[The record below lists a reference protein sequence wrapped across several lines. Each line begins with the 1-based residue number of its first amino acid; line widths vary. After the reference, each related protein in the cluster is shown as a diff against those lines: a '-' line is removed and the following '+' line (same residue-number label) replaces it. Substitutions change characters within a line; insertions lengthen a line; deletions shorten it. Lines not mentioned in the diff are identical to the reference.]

1 MDRIGVLTSGG
12 DAPGMNANVRAVVR
26 TAAARDIEVIGI
38 NNGYAGLLNGDM
50 LPLTSAGV
58 GGIIGRGGTILG
70 TARCEEFTHPEG
82 RAKAAETLH
91 KSNID
96 GLIVCGGDGSFHGAH
111 ALSKEHSIAV
121 IGTPGTIDNDLAG
134 TDFTIGFDT
143 AVNTAL
149 GAIDRIRDTAE
160 SHRRIFIVEV
170 MGRHAGFIALSVGI
184 GGGADAILTP
194 EYEPNIPELV
204 AILRTRFERGKK
216 FSLIVVAEGVEIDG
230 YPGGGSL
237 KHVLTTE
244 GIDCRLSILGHQQRG
259 GSPTA
264 LDREIATL
272 LGCAAVEELLRGG
285 TDKMA
290 GYVSGAVRFSN
301 LDYTWK
307 YKKPLDFEMY
317 SLTHDMAI

>member
-1 MDRIGVLTSGG
+1 MDRIAVLTSGG

-26 TAAARDIEVIGI
+26 TATARGVGVVGVR
-38 NNGYAGLLNGDM
+38 NGYTGLIAENLAEMN
-50 LPLTSAGV
+50 SASV

-70 TARCEEFTHPEG
+70 TARCEEFLTPDG
-82 RAKAAETLH
+82 RARAAEVLRRN
-91 KSNID
+91 KVE
-96 GLIVCGGDGSFHGAH
+96 GLIVCGGDGSFRGAH
-111 ALSKEHSIAV
+111 ALWTEQKIPV

-194 EYEPNIPELV
+194 EFEPDIPEL
-204 AILRTRFERGKK
+204 IQMLHDRFERGKR
-216 FSLIVVAEGVEIDG
+216 FSLIVVAEGVELQG

-237 KHVLTTE
+237 KYILKE
-244 GIDCRLSILGHQQRG
+244 KDIDCRLCILGHQQRG

-264 LDREIATL
+264 LDREIGTL

-285 TDKMA
+285 TDQMA
-290 GYVSGAVRFSN
+290 GYVSGKVRFSN

-307 YKKPLDFEMY
+307 YRKPLDMEMY
-317 SLTHDMAI
+317 SLTHDLGM

>member
-1 MDRIGVLTSGG
+1 MDRIAVLTSGG

-26 TAAARDIEVIGI
+26 TATARGVEVIGI
-38 NNGYAGLLNGDM
+38 QRGYAGLMEAELT
-50 LPLTSAGV
+50 PLTSSGV

-70 TARCEEFTHPEG
+70 TARCEEFMHPEG
-82 RAKAAETLH
+82 RAVAARVIRDAGIE
-91 KSNID
+91 
-96 GLIVCGGDGSFHGAH
+96 GLVVCGGDGSFHGAH
-111 ALSKEHSIAV
+111 ALWQEHSIPV

-149 GAIDRIRDTAE
+149 AAIDRIRDTAE

-194 EYEPNIPELV
+194 ELEPDIPALV
-204 AILRTRFERGKK
+204 KVLHDRFERGKR
-216 FSLIVVAEGVEIDG
+216 FSLVVVAEGVELDG

-237 KHVLTTE
+237 KHILSDMGV
-244 GIDCRLSILGHQQRG
+244 DCRLSILGHQQRG

-264 LDREIATL
+264 LDREIGTL
-272 LGCAAVEELLRGG
+272 LGCAAVEELMRGG

-290 GYVSGAVRFSN
+290 GYVSGAVQFSN

-307 YKKPLDFEMY
+307 YQKPLDMEMY